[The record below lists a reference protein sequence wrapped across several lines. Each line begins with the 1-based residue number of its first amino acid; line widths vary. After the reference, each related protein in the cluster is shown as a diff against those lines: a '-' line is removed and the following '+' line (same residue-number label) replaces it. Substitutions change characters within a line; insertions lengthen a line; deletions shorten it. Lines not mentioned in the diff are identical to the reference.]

1 VLEFVIRPPDISD
14 TGLIFNSWLK
24 SYRNS
29 DFAKHQC
36 NAVYFGS
43 YKLIVEKIISRSMIY
58 VACDP
63 KDYTHVYGY
72 IVFEELPKNN
82 LLLHYVYVK
91 HTYRKMQVA
100 SKLLEHIKKSSNPV
114 LVTHWSQACKKVD
127 QTKFIYDPYKI

>member
-1 VLEFVIRPPDISD
+1 MLEIKIRPPDLSD

-43 YKLIVEKIISRSMIY
+43 YKLIVQQLISRSLVY

-72 IVFEELPKNN
+72 IVYEELPKNN

-91 HTYRKMQVA
+91 HTYRKMGVA
-100 SKLLEHIKKSSNPV
+100 QKLLSHIKQTSNPV
-114 LVTHWSQACKKVD
+114 LVTHWGQSCKKTD